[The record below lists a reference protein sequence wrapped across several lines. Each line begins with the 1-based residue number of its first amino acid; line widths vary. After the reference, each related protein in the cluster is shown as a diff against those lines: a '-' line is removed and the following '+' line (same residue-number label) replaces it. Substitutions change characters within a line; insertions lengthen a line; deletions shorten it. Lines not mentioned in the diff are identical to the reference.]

1 LRKLVPAALVAVLAL
16 SLAAVAFGQGPSG
29 AALTVSVSPT
39 KAGTKKK
46 PKAETLKLTITN
58 ANTKQTLNKL
68 VISYGKNVKISTKG
82 LTQCKQS
89 VLDNQGPT
97 GCPKNSSIG
106 KGTAQALAGVNTA
119 APAPLN
125 FDVTAFITGNNKVAF
140 YLQQQGGAIT
150 FTVPGKMGSASGVY
164 GQKLTLTIPSIP
176 AQQYPAGNWN
186 GLVKLDNSFGK
197 KKGKNS
203 LVTTVGCKSKKHP
216 FKVDLS
222 FTPNPVDPGGTASAT
237 GDAKCS

>member
-1 LRKLVPAALVAVLAL
+1 LKKILIGVAVLAV
-16 SLAAVAFGQGPSG
+16 AAVPATVALGQGTSG
-29 AALTVSVSPT
+29 AALKVSLSPS

-58 ANTKQTLNKL
+58 ANNKQTLNKL

-89 VLDNQGPT
+89 VLDNQGPS

-125 FDVTAFITGNNKVAF
+125 FDVTAFITGNDKVAF

-150 FTVPGKMGSASGVY
+150 FTVPGKMSKASGVY

-222 FTPNPVDPGGTASAT
+222 FTPNPVDPGGSASAT